1 MHRPTPS
8 VDDLR
13 IFMLVARLGSFSR
26 VAEQQQASPSAIST
40 AISRLEVQLGARLFH
55 RTTRTVVLTQEGT
68 ELLAR
73 SERLLEDFDEITGL
87 FRQAA
92 STLAG
97 RLRVDLPLG
106 MASGI
111 VMDMLPAFM
120 AQHPGLQMDVF
131 STDRRVDVVAD
142 GFDCVIRGG
151 AVVDDLLVCRPLGYL
166 PLINIVSPRY
176 IAAHGHPE
184 SVNGLAGHYLVNY
197 APNPTDQPA
206 GFTYRDGQAER
217 VLPMRHQVTVNNSA
231 AYSAACRAGFGIA
244 QVPLIGAEADL
255 AAGRLVQV
263 LPDHVPA
270 PMPVNQL
277 YAHRRNVP
285 QRVRVFGDWLA
296 DIVATSMGAQRS
308 AF

>member
-1 MHRPTPS
+1 MHRPKPS

-26 VAEQQQASPSAIST
+26 VAAHQQASPSAVST
-40 AISRLEVQLGARLFH
+40 AISRLEAQLGARLFH

-68 ELLAR
+68 ELLGR

-92 STLAG
+92 SQLEG

-106 MASGI
+106 MATGI

-166 PLINIVSPRY
+166 PVINVVSPRY
-176 IAAHGHPE
+176 IDAHGQPD
-184 SVNGLAGHYLVNY
+184 SLAGLDRHYLVNY

-217 VLPMRHQVTVNNSA
+217 MVAMRHQVTVNNSA

-263 LPDHVPA
+263 LLEYAPA

-296 DIVATSMGAQRS
+296 GIVATAMRAQRS

>member
-1 MHRPTPS
+1 MHRPNPS

-26 VAEQQQASPSAIST
+26 VAAQQQASPSAIST
-40 AISRLEVQLGARLFH
+40 AISRLEAQLGARLFH
-55 RTTRTVVLTQEGT
+55 RTTRTVVLTQEAT
-68 ELLAR
+68 ELLGR

-92 STLAG
+92 STLDG

-106 MASGI
+106 MATGI

-166 PLINIVSPRY
+166 PVINVVSPRY
-176 IAAHGHPE
+176 IDAHGQPD
-184 SVNGLAGHYLVNY
+184 SLADLAGHYLVNY

-206 GFTYRDGQAER
+206 GFTYRDGPAER
-217 VLPMRHQVTVNNSA
+217 MVAMRHQVTVNNSA

-263 LPDHVPA
+263 LSEYAPA
-270 PMPVNQL
+270 LMPVNQL

-296 DIVATSMGAQRS
+296 GIVATAMGAQRS

>member
-40 AISRLEVQLGARLFH
+40 AVSRLEAQLGARLFH

-68 ELLAR
+68 ELLGR

-166 PLINIVSPRY
+166 PLLNVVSPRY
-176 IAAHGHPE
+176 IAAHGRPD
-184 SVNGLAGHYLVNY
+184 SLAGLAAHYLVNY
-197 APNPTDQPA
+197 APNPGDQPA

-244 QVPLIGAEADL
+244 QVPAIGAEADL

-263 LPDHVPA
+263 LTDHVPA
-270 PMPVNQL
+270 PMPVSQL

-296 DIVATSMGAQRS
+296 GIVATSMGAQRIT
-308 AF
+308 F

>member
-1 MHRPTPS
+1 MTKPSPS

-13 IFMLVARLGSFSR
+13 IFLLVARLGSFSR
-26 VAEQQQASPSAIST
+26 VAAQQQASPSAIST
-40 AISRLEVQLGARLFH
+40 AVSRLEAQLGARLFH

-68 ELLAR
+68 DLRGR

-92 STLAG
+92 SQLVG

-142 GFDCVIRGG
+142 GFDCVVRAG
-151 AVVDDLLVCRPLGYL
+151 AVVDDLLVSRPLGYL
-166 PLINIVSPRY
+166 PLINVVSPRY
-176 IAAHGHPE
+176 IAAHGRPD
-184 SVNGLAGHYLVNY
+184 SLAALAGHYLVNY

-206 GFTYRDGQAER
+206 GFTYRDGPAER
-217 VLPMRHQVTVNNSA
+217 VLPMAHQVTVNNSA
-231 AYSAACRAGFGIA
+231 AYNAACRAGFGIA
-244 QVPLIGAEADL
+244 QVPLIGVEADL
-255 AAGRLVQV
+255 AAGRIVQV
-263 LPDHVPA
+263 LPDHSPA
-270 PMPVNQL
+270 PMPINQL

-296 DIVATSMGAQRS
+296 GIVATSMGAHRS